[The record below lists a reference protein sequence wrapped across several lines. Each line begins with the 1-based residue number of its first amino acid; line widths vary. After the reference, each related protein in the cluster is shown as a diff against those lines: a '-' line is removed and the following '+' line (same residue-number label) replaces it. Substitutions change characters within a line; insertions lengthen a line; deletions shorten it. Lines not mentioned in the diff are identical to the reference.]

1 MEITLGPLYPGT
13 LMDIHEPECHLP
25 EVETPENRMS
35 VVRLSA
41 PTGCLYSPR

>member
-1 MEITLGPLYPGT
+1 MEIILGPLYPGT
-13 LMDIHEPECHLP
+13 LMGIHEPERHLP
-25 EVETPENRMS
+25 EVETLENRMS